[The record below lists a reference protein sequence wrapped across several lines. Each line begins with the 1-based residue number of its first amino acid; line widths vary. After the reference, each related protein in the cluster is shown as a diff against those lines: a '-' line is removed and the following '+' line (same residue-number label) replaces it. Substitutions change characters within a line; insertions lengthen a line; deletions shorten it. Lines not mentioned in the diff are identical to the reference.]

1 MNLKKIFSI
10 FILFILAEQGFSQ
23 KKNPELKFVK
33 AETLTMV
40 GKMMPTKNI
49 FRRIDTADFANF
61 TPTIKRLFTNSA
73 GLAIAF
79 STDSKTIDAKWC
91 NSTSKP
97 ANNMTPIAHK
107 GLDLYMKIDGKWQFA
122 GVGRPNGQCTNT
134 NLIKSMKPGVKEF
147 LLYLPLY
154 DSIDSVEIGVEAN
167 ASINPINDPFS
178 KRILCYGSSILHGAS
193 ASRSGLAY
201 PAKLSR
207 QTGLNF
213 INMGLSG
220 NAKMEK
226 EVADLVA
233 NTPADAYILDCIPNP
248 SPEQIKERTAYLVR
262 TIRAKHPKAPIILM
276 QSVIRELSYVNTEVG
291 ATVAAQNA
299 EATRQYEALIKEG
312 IKDFY
317 FIKADDFIGH
327 DHEGTTDGVHPND
340 LGFDR
345 MVEVIRPQIMTILN
359 KYGIK

>member
-1 MNLKKIFSI
+1 MSLKNIFTVI
-10 FILFILAEQGFSQ
+10 IILTFSKAGFSQ
-23 KKNPELKFVK
+23 KNQEVKFVK

-49 FRRIDTADFANF
+49 YSRIDSGDFPKF
-61 TPTIKRLFTNSA
+61 TPTIKRLLTNSA
-73 GLAIAF
+73 GLALAF
-79 STDSKTIDAKWC
+79 STDSKSIDAKWC
-91 NSTSKP
+91 NSNSKP
-97 ANNMTPIAHK
+97 ASNMTPIAHK

-122 GVGRPNGQCTNT
+122 GVGRPSSQCSNF
-134 NLIKSMKPGVKEF
+134 NLIKNMKPGVKEF

-154 DSIDSVEIGVEAN
+154 DSIDSVQIGIDAN
-167 ASINPINDPFS
+167 ASIKPIKDPFA

-213 INMGLSG
+213 INMGISG

-276 QSVIRELSYVNTEVG
+276 QSVIRELSYVNTVVG
-291 ATVAAQNA
+291 TTVAAQNA
-299 EATRQYEALIKEG
+299 EASRQYDALIKEG

-345 MVEVIRPQIMTILN
+345 MVEVIRPQIMTILS